1 MKHINQIILELQNEG
16 NNFVT
21 LTNTSLRT
29 YYDFVKKYVSSD
41 TKKVFELLLKLQIY
55 TKKDLDLIKNG
66 SNFATSDEQDLNKLL
81 KKIKD
86 EYKILPQNL
95 TQTQYEAILN
105 KKINVKELTLDFVSS
120 EGRNRIAKEYT
131 PLVIKIAKQVQ
142 GKFPNMSFDEIIAS
156 GMLGLTYAMDNW
168 KSNPAKGE
176 KVVSF
181 LQYASYRIY
190 YQIHTDSMEF
200 YQALSGINYNNVN
213 KIIDKW
219 GTASLVPVRLDQT
232 ENEAIRDRIEKSLE
246 GVDDINKVKIHADS
260 NNPNDPQWGL
270 LFADLEKKFPAKTLD
285 IFYRF
290 FGLAG
295 REQTKG
301 VELAKEYGI
310 SQGNLTNTHI
320 KKVLD
325 YIKKNRFLMGVL
337 KDLYTESL
345 LGQCVDLD
353 KNQILEKLSQD
364 DMYLYLVESNN
375 WFKLD
380 NFVKDLDYALSMMPN
395 TKEVVEFLGADFEY
409 LDNNLKKYKNDL
421 MLFCKKMF
429 PHQVIRT
436 DGDII
441 EYMTE
446 LQSFYQ
452 EYNGTSK
459 LERVI
464 QKYR

>member
-1 MKHINQIILELQNEG
+1 MKHINQFILEAQNEG
-16 NNFVT
+16 NGFVT
-21 LTNTSLRT
+21 LTNNSLRT

-66 SNFATSDEQDLNKLL
+66 SKLATSDEQDLNKLL

-95 TQTQYEAILN
+95 SQTQYEAVLN
-105 KKINVKELTLDFVSS
+105 KKINVKELTLDFVSN
-120 EGRNRIAKEYT
+120 EGRNRVAKEYT

-142 GKFPNMSFDEIIAS
+142 DKFPNMTFDELVAS

-176 KVVSF
+176 KTVSF

-190 YQIHTDSMEF
+190 FQIQTDSMEF
-200 YQALSGINYNNVN
+200 YQALSGLNYKNINTT
-213 KIIDKW
+213 IDKW
-219 GTASLVPVRLDQT
+219 GQNSFIPVRLDQT

-246 GVDDINKVKIHADS
+246 GVDDISKVKIYADS
-260 NNPNDPQWGL
+260 NNPKDPQWGL
-270 LFADLEKKFPAKTLD
+270 LFSDLEKHFPAKTLD

-301 VELAKEYGI
+301 VDLAKEYGT

-345 LGQCVDLD
+345 LVQCIDLD

-380 NFVKDLDYALSMMPN
+380 NFVNDLDYALSMMPK
-395 TKEVVEFLGADFEY
+395 TKDVVDVLGADFDY
-409 LDNNLKKYKNDL
+409 LDKNINKYKKDL
-421 MLFCKKMF
+421 MLFCQKMF
-429 PHQVIRT
+429 PHKIIRT

-446 LQSFYQ
+446 LQTFYQ
-452 EYNGTSK
+452 EYNGNSK
-459 LERVI
+459 LERVL